1 MSSSLLTRYPSMMAV
16 AQPNHEGGFTLIEV
30 LIALLV
36 SAVGLLGV
44 AAMGMQALRSTL
56 HAQFISEA
64 TMLAQDLEARCKL
77 DRNHLYAG
85 DPTALPDYQ
94 DWLDYVKK
102 TLPMQNDPTVDEVTT
117 GTGCSGMNVRCYQV
131 TLTWTAPATSEG
143 NQSQGGPPTF
153 TFTYPFAVIMPP

>member
-1 MSSSLLTRYPSMMAV
+1 MSPSLLTRYPSIMAV
-16 AQPNHEGGFTLIEV
+16 ARPNHEGGFTLIEV

-44 AAMGMQALRSTL
+44 AAMGM

-64 TMLAQDLEARCKL
+64 TMLAQDLEARSKL
-77 DRNHLYAG
+77 DRNSVSNG
-85 DPTALPDYQ
+85 GPQSLPDYQ
-94 DWLDYVKK
+94 DWVSHVRN
-102 TLPMQNDPTVDEVTT
+102 TLPMQNDPTVTQVTT

-131 TLTWTAPATSEG
+131 TFTWTAPANAQDDD
-143 NQSQGGPPTF
+143 NQDGSATF

>member
-85 DPTALPDYQ
+85 TPQSLPDYQ
-94 DWLDYVKK
+94 DWRDYVKN

-117 GTGCSGMNVRCYQV
+117 GTGCSGMNVRCFKV

-143 NQSQGGPPTF
+143 NQNQGSPPTF